1 MAKKYLIIQT
11 AFIGDVILATPLV
24 ESLKQNDSKNQ
35 IDVLVKKENSYV
47 LKNNRSINEVHT
59 LDKSKKIQSLFSL
72 IRKFRKNEYDIV
84 INLHRF
90 ATSGIITALCKADE
104 KRGFRKNPFSW
115 FYNKKF
121 DHNLENGIHEVDRN
135 LSLIEDLIADPIR
148 IPHIDIADEV
158 YKGLLTYQSKNYYC
172 LAPASVWE
180 TKAAPFSVWKKLIEK
195 LSTEDCHVYLLGGPD
210 DYEKCEKLKNEFENS
225 QVSNLC
231 GKLTLIESAGLMKS
245 AKRNYV
251 NDSAPLH
258 LASAVNAP
266 VSVFYCSTSPKFGFG
281 PLSNDSQIIE
291 VHDLACK
298 PCGIHGHRACPK
310 GHFKCGNDLSLG

>member
-35 IDVLVKKENSYV
+35 IDVLIKKENSSV

-121 DHNLENGIHEVDRN
+121 DHNIENGIHEVDRN
-135 LSLIEDLIADPIR
+135 LSLIEDLIAEPIR
-148 IPHIDIADEV
+148 RPHIDIAEEV
-158 YKGLLTYQSKNYYC
+158 FKELLAYQSKTYYC

-195 LSTEDCHVYLLGGPD
+195 LSTDDCHVYLLGGPD
-210 DYEKCEKLKNEFENS
+210 DYEKCEKLKNEFKNR

-266 VSVFYCSTSPKFGFG
+266 VSVFYCSTSPQFGFG